1 MTSNTGAAKKIR
13 TEYMKK
19 FRDPKWETFSKCYED
34 SLKYRLSR
42 RLMEQTHRPL
52 FGDGWESGTNSSSTS
67 SPRLRIAVES
77 SGSKPHT
84 SSSESKCETVDV
96 HDSWE
101 TQVNG
106 EVHTDASAVENSRPT
121 ENDHQHMI
129 NNGSLELVGRR
140 GPKNR
145 PTRSETNQR
154 QHEPDTDDSSGS
166 ALRTQSH
173 TRSQPPGGAKE
184 GGPRRESRRPLV
196 RHEWTERN
204 MGLRE
209 RKRTSMRT
217 SVSAAEIH
225 QPEVSAQTR
234 RDSEK
239 NRGRTSDRRR
249 ARSADL
255 EKLRRAE
262 VAVVDDC
269 WMTEYMRCFSS
280 RLR

>member
-1 MTSNTGAAKKIR
+1 IVTKIR

-121 ENDHQHMI
+121 
-129 NNGSLELVGRR
+129 GKS
-140 GPKNR
+140 P
-145 PTRSETNQR
+145 
-154 QHEPDTDDSSGS
+154 
-166 ALRTQSH
+166 TQSH